1 MCKKSRP
8 LKEEGMHAGAMADK
22 FAFANLL
29 RKTQTPQEEKLWDF
43 LKIRPQGFKFRRQH
57 PFKDYVLDFFCY
69 RAKLVIELDGQH
81 HKSNLEYDSD
91 RTSIIESYGLKVI
104 RFENDEIDNSFDNVK
119 EKLMKFLKADDNFP
133 SL

>member
-1 MCKKSRP
+1 
-8 LKEEGMHAGAMADK
+8 
-22 FAFANLL
+22 
-29 RKTQTPQEEKLWDF
+29 LWDF
-43 LKIRPQGFKFRRQH
+43 LKIRPQGYKFRRQH

-69 RAKLVIELDGQH
+69 RAKLVIELDGQQ

-104 RFENDEIDNSFDNVK
+104 RFENDEIDNNFDKAK
-119 EKLMKFLKADDNFP
+119 EKLIKFLKADDNFP